1 MSRVRAASAA
11 AYGSAVL
18 ALLYALVSA
27 YWTAGGTR
35 LLSTVGGQVEDL
47 ARRGG
52 SAAVLVGVCTVALKL
67 AGGVLGLAL
76 VRPWG
81 RRLPQRPLRLLAL
94 AAGGLLTLYGGLNV
108 VLGGLGLLGVF
119 GTPADPSALRWH
131 VGVWDLWFL
140 LWGLLLLAAA
150 LPRRTS
156 HPVGRRE

>member
-1 MSRVRAASAA
+1 MSRSVA
-11 AYGSAVL
+11 AYGSCAL
-18 ALLYALVSA
+18 AWLYALVSA
-27 YWTAGGTR
+27 YWTAGGTW
-35 LLSTVGGQVEDL
+35 LLATVGGQVEDL

-52 SAAVLVGVCTVALKL
+52 TAVLLVGVGTVSLKV
-67 AGGVLGLAL
+67 AGGVLGLAFAQ
-76 VRPWG
+76 PWG
-81 RRLPQRPLRLLAL
+81 RRLPQRPLRVVGL
-94 AAGGLLTLYGGLNV
+94 AAGGLLTLYGGANV

-119 GTPADPSALRWH
+119 GAPADPRALRWH